1 MPEASKDSAVTRPL
15 GKSCP
20 FASTLKTLS
29 SVAASPPSP
38 RRRRRHRLH
47 HMPSHKPRVF
57 LSLGKTSEEVCRLC
71 LPALGCREVGA
82 SEPCDLR
89 WIVGEKD
96 LETALQAEDRA
107 LVNKFPGMRELCH
120 KAPFARLLARMAQ
133 LYPDDYRFFPRTWVL
148 PGDDVPS
155 EGRRRLIVKPDD
167 GSQGDGI
174 FVASGWDD
182 VRCKMAAHGG
192 GAREFTVQ
200 QYITKPLLLGGLKF
214 DLRVYVMVTSL
225 LPLRVH
231 LCREGLARFA
241 TAPYEAAGR
250 DLTAHLTNYSLNVRT
265 SAFAHNDDPLD
276 GARGS
281 SHDARHCP
289 WPVP

>member
-1 MPEASKDSAVTRPL
+1 
-15 GKSCP
+15 
-20 FASTLKTLS
+20 
-29 SVAASPPSP
+29 
-38 RRRRRHRLH
+38 
-47 HMPSHKPRVF
+47 MPSHKPRVF

-71 LPALGCREVGA
+71 LPALGCREVSA

-192 GAREFTVQ
+192 GAREYTVQ
-200 QYITKPLLLGGLKF
+200 EYITKPLLLGGLKF

-241 TAPYEAAGR
+241 TTPYEAAGR

-265 SAFAHNDDPLD
+265 STFAHNDDPLD

-289 WPVP
+289 

>member
-1 MPEASKDSAVTRPL
+1 MFCERS
-15 GKSCP
+15 
-20 FASTLKTLS
+20 
-29 SVAASPPSP
+29 
-38 RRRRRHRLH
+38 RRRRPHPAAALTAAVAGS
-47 HMPSHKPRVF
+47 HMPPHKPRIF
-57 LSLGKTSEEVCRLC
+57 LALGKTSEEVCRLC
-71 LPALGCREVGA
+71 LPALGCREVGG

-133 LYPDDYRFFPRTWVL
+133 LYPADYRFFPRTWVL
-148 PGDDVPS
+148 PSDDVPS

-182 VRCKMAAHGG
+182 VRCKMAAHGS

-200 QYITKPLLLGGLKF
+200 EYITKPLLLGGLKF
-214 DLRVYVMVTSL
+214 DLRVYVIVTSL

-231 LCREGLARFA
+231 LCREGIARFA
-241 TAPYEAAGR
+241 TTPYEAAGR

-289 WPVP
+289 WLVP

>member
-1 MPEASKDSAVTRPL
+1 MNSDKGTHAPSWQGFSL
-15 GKSCP
+15 QP
-20 FASTLKTLS
+20 FASTK
-29 SVAASPPSP
+29 P
-38 RRRRRHRLH
+38 RRVP
-47 HMPSHKPRVF
+47 HMPPPRKPRV
-57 LSLGKTSEEVCRLC
+57 LLALGKTSEEVCRLC
-71 LPALGCREVGA
+71 LPALGCREVAA

-89 WIVGEKD
+89 WIVNEKD
-96 LETALQAEDRA
+96 LEAALQAEDRA

-133 LYPDDYRFFPRTWVL
+133 LYPADYRFFPRTWVL

-155 EGRRRLIVKPDD
+155 GGRRRLIVKPND

-182 VRCKMAAHGG
+182 VRSKIAAHGG
-192 GAREFTVQ
+192 SAREYTVQ
-200 QYITKPLLLGGLKF
+200 EYIAKPLLLGGLKF

-241 TAPYEAAGR
+241 TTPYEAAGR
-250 DLTAHLTNYSLNVRT
+250 ELTAHLTNYSLNVRT
-265 SAFAHNDDPLD
+265 STFAHNDDPLD
-276 GARGS
+276 GA
-281 SHDARHCP
+281 AR
-289 WPVP
+289 VGV

>member
-1 MPEASKDSAVTRPL
+1 MGGRHGTCVAEVKHT
-15 GKSCP
+15 SCWHDFSLQP
-20 FASTLKTLS
+20 FASTK
-29 SVAASPPSP
+29 P
-38 RRRRRHRLH
+38 RRLP
-47 HMPSHKPRVF
+47 HMPPPRKPRV
-57 LSLGKTSEEVCRLC
+57 LLALGKTSEEVCRLC

-89 WIVGEKD
+89 WIVNEKD

-133 LYPDDYRFFPRTWVL
+133 LYPADYRFFPRTWVL

-155 EGRRRLIVKPDD
+155 GGRRRLIVKPND

-182 VRCKMAAHGG
+182 VRSKIAAHGG
-192 GAREFTVQ
+192 GAREYTVQ
-200 QYITKPLLLGGLKF
+200 EYIAKPLLLGGLKF

-241 TAPYEAAGR
+241 TTPYEAAGR
-250 DLTAHLTNYSLNVRT
+250 ELTAHLTNYSLNVRT
-265 SAFAHNDDPLD
+265 STFAHNDDPLD
-276 GARGS
+276 GA
-281 SHDARHCP
+281 AR
-289 WPVP
+289 VGG